1 MSPMFSSASLSADT
15 PPWASSTS
23 DTNLSVPGSGRPKA
37 RTPTSFPVRVPDITK
52 RVR

>member
-1 MSPMFSSASLSADT
+1 MSLMFSSASLSADT

-23 DTNLSVPGSGRPKA
+23 DTNLSVPGGGRPKA